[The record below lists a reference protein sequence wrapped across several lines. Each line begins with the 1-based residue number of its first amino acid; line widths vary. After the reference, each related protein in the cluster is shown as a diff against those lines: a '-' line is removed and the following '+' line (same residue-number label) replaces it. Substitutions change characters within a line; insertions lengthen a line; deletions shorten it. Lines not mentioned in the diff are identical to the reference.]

1 MLRQWLKRFGIV
13 KSTAAFALA
22 SIVLSVLLTGGINY
36 AITGRVGTIS
46 LVIAIV
52 VPAVI
57 APVFTYILLSLVF
70 KFESLEEQ
78 LRQLAIT
85 DELTQTYNRRHF
97 IETAEREFAR
107 ARRYRETFSV
117 VVLDLDDFKF
127 VNDTHGHPAGDQVL
141 RTVSDLCRR
150 NIRQHDTFARYG
162 GEEFVFLLPGL
173 DYAGACEFAERI
185 RRRLAGTPVAFG
197 NRLIHV
203 TASLGVAVYHEG
215 LSDLDSLLTHAD
227 QAMYRAKNL
236 GKNRLHG
243 QPPG

>member
-1 MLRQWLKRFGIV
+1 MARCFGIV

-107 ARRYRETFSV
+107 ARPT
-117 VVLDLDDFKF
+117 
-127 VNDTHGHPAGDQVL
+127 
-141 RTVSDLCRR
+141 
-150 NIRQHDTFARYG
+150 ARHS
-162 GEEFVFLLPGL
+162 
-173 DYAGACEFAERI
+173 RW
-185 RRRLAGTPVAFG
+185 
-197 NRLIHV
+197 
-203 TASLGVAVYHEG
+203 
-215 LSDLDSLLTHAD
+215 
-227 QAMYRAKNL
+227 
-236 GKNRLHG
+236 
-243 QPPG
+243 

>member
-1 MLRQWLKRFGIV
+1 M
-13 KSTAAFALA
+13 
-22 SIVLSVLLTGGINY
+22 
-36 AITGRVGTIS
+36 
-46 LVIAIV
+46 
-52 VPAVI
+52 
-57 APVFTYILLSLVF
+57 
-70 KFESLEEQ
+70 
-78 LRQLAIT
+78 RQLAIT

-107 ARRYRETFSV
+107 ARRYHEAFSV
-117 VVLDLDDFKF
+117 VVLDLDDFKS

-197 NRLIHV
+197 DRLIHV

-243 QPPG
+243 QPLS